1 MFTKNQIEELVDLL
15 VTLDE
20 NTKVYIGTDSV
31 RFRKND
37 RWYAKYA
44 SVCVVHKNGKNGC
57 QVFRHKSIE
66 PDYDV
71 KKNRP
76 SMRLMNEVIKSCE
89 LYVQLAPLIDEYEI
103 EIHLDI
109 STDPVNGSN
118 CVASQAAGYV
128 LGVTGL
134 DEKYVKLKP
143 ESFAAS
149 FGADHFAN
157 NFYSESSKEKQAA

>member
-1 MFTKNQIEELVDLL
+1 VFTQKQVEELIDLL
-15 VTLDE
+15 LNLDDT
-20 NTKVYIGTDSV
+20 TKIYIGTDSV
-31 RFRKND
+31 RFRKD
-37 RWYAKYA
+37 ERWYAKYA
-44 SVCVVHKNGKNGC
+44 TVCVVHKNGKHGC
-57 QVFRHKSIE
+57 RVFRHKSIE

-89 LYVQLAPLIDEYEI
+89 LYNQLAPFIDEFDV
-103 EIHLDI
+103 EIHLDVNV
-109 STDPVNGSN
+109 DPKHGSN

-134 DEKYVKLKP
+134 HENHVKLKP
-143 ESFAAS
+143 DAFAAS

-157 NFYSESSKEKQAA
+157 NYS